1 MSNIAIF
8 GATSEIGEHIA
19 RLLAPG
25 QSFLLAGRRP
35 EALETLA
42 EAAASGSPSPVA
54 AKRTT
59 GKSPTS

>member
-25 QSFLLAGRRP
+25 QTFLLAGRRP
-35 EALETLA
+35 EALEALA
-42 EAAASGSPSPVA
+42 TELSD
-54 AKRTT
+54 
-59 GKSPTS
+59 